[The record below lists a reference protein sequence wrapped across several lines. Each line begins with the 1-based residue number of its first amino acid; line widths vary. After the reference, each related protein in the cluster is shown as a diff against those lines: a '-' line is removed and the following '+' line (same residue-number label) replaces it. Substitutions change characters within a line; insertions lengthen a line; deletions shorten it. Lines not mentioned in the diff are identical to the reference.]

1 MSGVPTQAQQ
11 QEYLNSVRQQLQV
24 QMIQDLTT
32 KVTDNCFRLC
42 ATKRG
47 VGMDSSEKSCM
58 GNCMERYME
67 TMNVVKSSLES
78 RS

>member
-1 MSGVPTQAQQ
+1 
-11 QEYLNSVRQQLQV
+11 
-24 QMIQDLTT
+24 
-32 KVTDNCFRLC
+32 
-42 ATKRG
+42 
-47 VGMDSSEKSCM
+47 MDSSEKSCM